1 MMEDRVKTLREDLEK
16 TSRNLEEA
24 RRTLEDM
31 ISRETREAQETA
43 ARSTMIGLAA
53 LAIGLAAVA
62 TAGYTMLR
70 SRRAT

>member
-1 MMEDRVKTLREDLEK
+1 VKTLREDLEK

-31 ISRETREAQETA
+31 IARETREAQETA

-62 TAGYTMLR
+62 TASYTMLR
-70 SRRAT
+70 TRRAT

>member
-1 MMEDRVKTLREDLEK
+1 MVEDRVKTLREDLEK

-31 ISRETREAQETA
+31 IARETREAQETA

-62 TAGYTMLR
+62 TTGYTMLI